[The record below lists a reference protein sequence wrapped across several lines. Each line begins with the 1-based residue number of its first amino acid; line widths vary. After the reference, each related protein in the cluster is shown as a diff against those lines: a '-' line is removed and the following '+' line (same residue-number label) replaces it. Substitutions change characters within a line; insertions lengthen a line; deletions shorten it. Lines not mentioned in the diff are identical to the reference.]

1 MELFIYIPQ
10 LADEAKKFLS
20 VFNSR
25 SDEVLLLSNC
35 PINKKIEK
43 NILDKLEKKLLS
55 VKSMYPF
62 LDELYISKNNVLQIL
77 FENLKQF
84 INAPFPTN
92 IKQNIINHIK
102 YNIINIVFEL
112 QIYKNISKQTI
123 NNIKFYIK
131 IIFDIVTNTNDI
143 IMDLIFTIDVF
154 TSLMMFIDTFVEIL
168 FINDIHKKL
177 KIKTQQKMLKLIT
190 YYKKNNKLNKKYFAD
205 IITIFIIHCMKIFVQ
220 VFSR

>member
-10 LADEAKKFLS
+10 LVDESKKFLS
-20 VFNSR
+20 VFNR
-25 SDEVLLLSNC
+25 RTNEILPISNC
-35 PINKKIEK
+35 SINKKIEK

-55 VKSMYPF
+55 IKSMYPF

-77 FENLKQF
+77 FENLKQLT
-84 INAPFPTN
+84 NAPLPTN
-92 IKQNIINHIK
+92 MKQNIINHIK

-112 QIYKNISKQTI
+112 QIYKTISKKTI

-131 IIFDIVTNTNDI
+131 IIFDMVTNTNDI
-143 IMDLIFTIDVF
+143 IMDLIFTVDVF

-177 KIKTQQKMLKLIT
+177 KIKTQQKMLKLII

-205 IITIFIIHCMKIFVQ
+205 IITIFIIHCMKIFVHENN
-220 VFSR
+220 